1 MTKEFY
7 TGKDI
12 EDLVNRGVHE
22 LDVNDDIFLTVLAYE
37 KAKELGLKLHKQGS
51 SDPSVPVRPY
61 LSSVTSQR
69 TNHSYSTGSPSH
81 RIQSSDQI
89 DLPERIRSAVKQ
101 KLGTQIDNAL
111 LDRIIERVLHHTGVK

>member
-7 TGKDI
+7 TEKDI

-22 LDVNDDIFLTVLAYE
+22 LDVNDGIFLTVLAYE
-37 KAKELGLKLHKQGS
+37 KAKELGLMLHKQGNI
-51 SDPSVPVRPY
+51 DPSVPVRPY

-69 TNHSYSTGSPSH
+69 TNHSYSSGSPSH

-89 DLPERIRSAVKQ
+89 DLSDRIRSAVNQ
-101 KLGTQIDNAL
+101 KLGNQIDSAL
-111 LDRIIERVLHHTGVK
+111 LDQIIERVLHSTGVK